1 MTKRGTE
8 MKIHTRRSLAITGLV
23 AMLIGTASVVSAQ
36 TFETIANVPFTFT
49 AGAKSLPRGRY
60 SLSTLPGQTNV
71 VLIRSLDR
79 GVIVLSQPE
88 GPSRVDST
96 PRLVFDRYGDQYFLR
111 EIRLAD
117 NVGFQLPQSAGEN
130 AAAERMAADARPDVV
145 VVRVGQ

>member
-1 MTKRGTE
+1 
-8 MKIHTRRSLAITGLV
+8 MKTYTCRLFAITGLV

-60 SLSTLPGQTNV
+60 TLSTLPGHTDV
-71 VLIRSLDR
+71 VLIRSFDH
-79 GVIVLSQPE
+79 GVIVLSRPE
-88 GPSRVDST
+88 GPSRTDST
-96 PRLVFDRYGDQYFLR
+96 PRLVFDRYDDQYFLR

-117 NVGFQLPQSAGEN
+117 NVGFQLPQSAGEA
-130 AAAERMAADARPDVV
+130 AAAEHMAADARPDVV